1 MVYPFIPNDRT
12 QNHGCPSSILVRLIM
27 NKMFRGK
34 RIEWFKLTAG
44 GEQSANMKRLFKG
57 CMQSKSVMKRKD
69 TQHTTQYIHAT

>member
-1 MVYPFIPNDRT
+1 
-12 QNHGCPSSILVRLIM
+12 M

-57 CMQSKSVMKRKD
+57 CMQSKSVMKEK